1 MSSSKTDTK
10 KVKSSRGAPKKANAI
25 DVQTRL
31 DKYELETAK
40 FDAKVINNITELRN
54 VIFDMALGIDKT
66 ASPTNRKSSAEY
78 LIKYVEEK
86 YDQDVIERR
95 GKKGGGEE
103 SGEYVA
109 PSGGSSEDNGTG
121 GGATL
126 SLIDMTY
133 DDAAEG

>member
-1 MSSSKTDTK
+1 MSKDKPDTK
-10 KVKSSRGAPKKANAI
+10 KVKSTRGAPKKANAI

-95 GKKGGGEE
+95 GNKGGGSNNNEE
-103 SGEYVA
+103 VVNHEAPIESDNNVA
-109 PSGGSSEDNGTG
+109 
-121 GGATL
+121 
-126 SLIDMTY
+126 SLIDLTPF
-133 DDAAEG
+133 DDTAEG

>member
-1 MSSSKTDTK
+1 MSKDKPDTK
-10 KVKSSRGAPKKANAI
+10 KVKSTRGAPKKANAI

-54 VIFDMALGIDKT
+54 VIFDMALGIDQT

-95 GKKGGGEE
+95 GSKGGSGNDNEEVFNHESPSE
-103 SGEYVA
+103 SGDVV
-109 PSGGSSEDNGTG
+109 
-121 GGATL
+121 
-126 SLIDMTY
+126 SLIDLTPF

>member
-1 MSSSKTDTK
+1 MSKSKSDTQ

-25 DVQTRL
+25 DIQTRL

-40 FDAKVINNITELRN
+40 FDAKVINHISELRN

-95 GKKGGGEE
+95 NKKGNGAEGD
-103 SGEYVA
+103 GDYVA
-109 PSGGSSEDNGTG
+109 PTTSTSEDN

>member
-1 MSSSKTDTK
+1 MSKDKPDTK
-10 KVKSSRGAPKKANAI
+10 KVKSTRGAPKKANAI

-95 GKKGGGEE
+95 GNKGGGSNNNEE
-103 SGEYVA
+103 VVNHEAPIESDNNVA
-109 PSGGSSEDNGTG
+109 
-121 GGATL
+121 
-126 SLIDMTY
+126 SLIDLTPF
-133 DDAAEG
+133 DDTAEV

>member
-1 MSSSKTDTK
+1 MSKDKPDTK
-10 KVKSSRGAPKKANAI
+10 KVKSTRGAPKKANAI

-54 VIFDMALGIDKT
+54 VIFDMALGIDQT

-95 GKKGGGEE
+95 GNK
-103 SGEYVA
+103 
-109 PSGGSSEDNGTG
+109 GSSGNDSEEVVNHESPSESSGDVV
-121 GGATL
+121 
-126 SLIDMTY
+126 SLIDLTPF
-133 DDAAEG
+133 DDVAEG